1 MRARLTYLGHSG
13 FLLEWSECSWLFD
26 WWTGELPP
34 LDKTKPLLVFVSHSH
49 HDHFNPAIFALDHP
63 DIQYL
68 LGSDLRPTPRN
79 LSRWGASPEA
89 KILHLRRREVLDL
102 TLPGGPLRVE
112 ALPST
117 DEGVAFLLTYQG
129 ATVYHAGDL
138 NWWDWPGE
146 SEEWNRSM
154 ALHFPRFAAPLEGRH
169 LDLAFAPLDP
179 RQEGSYDLGLA
190 WLLTHAQV
198 DRVWPMHF
206 WDHPEVA
213 EQFRRDHPDLA
224 APLEDAPSPG
234 QRFDLELP

>member
-1 MRARLTYLGHSG
+1 M
-13 FLLEWSECSWLFD
+13 
-26 WWTGELPP
+26 
-34 LDKTKPLLVFVSHSH
+34 
-49 HDHFNPAIFALDHP
+49 
-63 DIQYL
+63 
-68 LGSDLRPTPRN
+68 
-79 LSRWGASPEA
+79 
-89 KILHLRRREVLDL
+89 
-102 TLPGGPLRVE
+102 
-112 ALPST
+112 
-117 DEGVAFLLTYQG
+117 AFLLTYQG